1 MDEVLGMDW
10 RRERRGHDYAYGSG
24 GGERGRRRRVW
35 SAEEKAAL
43 VAASNAPG
51 ANVSEIARRSG
62 VGRGLLNEWRRE
74 AAEAE
79 EAAPEG
85 FVPVEVAASDPP
97 APIGAGMV
105 EIDVVHGRIVMRGA
119 VEPGLAQAVVA
130 ALRGGS

>member
-1 MDEVLGMDW
+1 MDW
-10 RRERRGHDYAYGSG
+10 RQERRGHDYGYDGGG

-43 VAASNAPG
+43 VAASTAAG
-51 ANVSEIARRSG
+51 ANISEIARRSG

-85 FVPVEVAASDPP
+85 FVPVEVAASDPT
-97 APIGAGMV
+97 APIGAGTV
-105 EIDVVHGRIVMRGA
+105 EIDVVNGRIVMRGA
-119 VEPGLAQAVVA
+119 VEPGLARAVVA
-130 ALRGGS
+130 ALRGGA